1 MSENIN
7 TEKKQEFKSR
17 VWFCTAHKK
26 ALENIGL
33 TIPTEDPAGLLEMLN
48 ARWSNSGVER
58 KFSGCYA
65 VSAKDLEHVHMVL
78 ASKSQ
83 CTLKTVQKVFPG
95 VHADS
100 MKGTKED
107 AQAYL
112 RKEGKFE
119 DKGEKVLAEFNIDG
133 IESNQ
138 GRRNDLEQYGQMLEN
153 GYTPKQ
159 IFIECGIESE
169 KYRSMIENH
178 FYLLKEKQTPVKRDV
193 SVYWHTGLSGSGK
206 SYTYVKLCEEHGE
219 DNVYFI
225 SDYKNPWD
233 DYNGEPIVVMDDFKS
248 NVPLTELL
256 TWLDCYKTTLRARY
270 ANKKALYK
278 EVHITSVYPPEAAF
292 RKYIENGTN
301 RVETYEQLAR
311 RITLVKYHIKIV
323 PGVWRVYDFPNREDW
338 VINTMQEQ
346 SQKQYQQECE
356 NYNVSR
362 ETMVDVTDDE
372 LPL

>member
-1 MSENIN
+1 MSENI
-7 TEKKQEFKSR
+7 KDFKSR
-17 VWFCTAHKK
+17 VWFCVAHEK
-26 ALENIGL
+26 ALAQIGIFLPSEN
-33 TIPTEDPAGLLEMLN
+33 PAEMLEMLSS
-48 ARWSNSGVER
+48 RWSNSGVER
-58 KFSGCYA
+58 TFSGCYA
-65 VSAKDLEHVHMVL
+65 VSAENLHHVHMVL
-78 ASKSQ
+78 SSKNANS
-83 CTLKTVQKVFPG
+83 LKAVQKVFPG
-95 VHADS
+95 IHAEA
-100 MKGTKED
+100 MRGTKEQ
-107 AQAYL
+107 AAAYL
-112 RKEGKFE
+112 RKEDKFE
-119 DKGEKVLAEFNIDG
+119 EKGEKVLAEFNIDG
-133 IESNQ
+133 IQSNQ
-138 GRRNDLEQYGQMLEN
+138 GRRNDLTEYGEMLEK

-169 KYRSMIENH
+169 KYRTMIENH

-311 RITLVKYHIKIV
+311 RITLVKYHVKIV
-323 PGVWRVYDFPNREDW
+323 PGIWRVYDFPNREDW

-346 SQKQYQQECE
+346 SMKQYRQEIE
-356 NYNVSR
+356 DYNVSR
-362 ETMVDVTDDE
+362 ETMVEVTDDE